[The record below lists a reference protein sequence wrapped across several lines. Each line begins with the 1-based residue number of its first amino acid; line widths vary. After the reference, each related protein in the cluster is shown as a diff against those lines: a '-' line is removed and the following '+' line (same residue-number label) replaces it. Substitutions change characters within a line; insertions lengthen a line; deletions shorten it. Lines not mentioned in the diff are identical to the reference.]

1 MHGRSKS
8 APPAP
13 LRKRTW
19 HWLALV
25 GLLVSAWW
33 ALMHRVFNLQLD
45 SPAPQGGLT
54 IALSSSDAS
63 KFTVPATVT
72 VPFNT
77 TSTTFTITG
86 IASTHGQQGLDHP
99 ATLTLTAPQPWI
111 GSSASVSVTTPTFT
125 INNLQTSR
133 TTQSAPDQVSINIFD
148 PACNCGDV
156 LNSAIVIG
164 LSIQSTTSSI
174 ATVNPATV
182 SAAANTSIS
191 STATIS
197 TPTTTGTYT
206 LIVSA
211 NGFSTFV
218 STVVT
223 VQ

>member
-8 APPAP
+8 AAPAP
-13 LRKRTW
+13 VRKGTW

-25 GLLVSAWW
+25 GLLLS
-33 ALMHRVFNLQLD
+33 L
-45 SPAPQGGLT
+45 GGASLVPG
-54 IALSSSDAS
+54 LS
-63 KFTVPATVT
+63 
-72 VPFNT
+72 
-77 TSTTFTITG
+77 
-86 IASTHGQQGLDHP
+86 
-99 ATLTLTAPQPWI
+99 
-111 GSSASVSVTTPTFT
+111 TPVMG
-125 INNLQTSR
+125 
-133 TTQSAPDQVSINIFD
+133 QSAPDQVSINIFD